1 MEYGNPF
8 VELKENQQLFP
19 GVGIR
24 SYSSNVETKRDTKD
38 ASHSTESRKYEDK
51 QTSSHYRF
59 VYPEFLPDPQVEYRH
74 PIKEKIERQ
83 DMLKRR

>member
-1 MEYGNPF
+1 MVYRHVSIKGIWKLS
-8 VELKENQQLFP
+8 VELKENQHSFP

-24 SYSSNVETKRDTKD
+24 SYSSDESSNSSKSPD
-38 ASHSTESRKYEDK
+38 AVRQTESR
-51 QTSSHYRF
+51 SRF
-59 VYPEFLPDPQVEYRH
+59 IYPDFLPAPAMEFRH